1 MIIKPRT
8 VRDAASENRT
18 QFIWGTIG
26 VIVTVIALAIAA
38 VVYFVPFGQQSYT
51 ADFRSTGGARSGD
64 EVRVAGIKVGKVE
77 SVKLAGD
84 HVEIKFGVKNDV
96 PVGDM
101 STVEIKMLTPIG
113 GHYISLA
120 PAGDTA
126 LGDRHI
132 PPEHT
137 ETPYELGDLLEKAT
151 PVLQNID
158 GTTLRE
164 TIAEVNKAIQGQPE
178 AVRSILGNVNDLTGV
193 IAKRSDQL
201 EKALAVS
208 DEYVGAIANDQVVL
222 ADFVTQLGILAVK
235 LGQKK
240 GEVIATFNMLS
251 RVFRVLHR
259 PLMAYGDSIEP
270 SVTQAEE
277 LFNKVL
283 ADQGNIDTVINGIK
297 DFIVKI
303 STMLGV
309 EGLTIDQSAS
319 VVTDTS
325 ICIPSP
331 GKAC

>member
-1 MIIKPRT
+1 M
-8 VRDAASENRT
+8 
-18 QFIWGTIG
+18 
-26 VIVTVIALAIAA
+26 IVTVIGLAIAA

-64 EVRVAGIKVGKVE
+64 EVRVAGIKVGQVE

-120 PAGDTA
+120 PAGDKA

-132 PPEHT
+132 PSERT

-178 AVRSILGNVNDLTGV
+178 AVRNILGNVNDLTGV
-193 IAKRSDQL
+193 IATRSDQL

-222 ADFVTQLGILAVK
+222 VDFVQQLGILAVK

-240 GEVIATFNMLS
+240 GEVIAAFNMLK

-270 SVTQAEE
+270 SVTQVEE

-297 DFIVKI
+297 DFIAKI

-309 EGLTIDQSAS
+309 DGLTIDQSAS